1 MGVTHQG
8 GSYDWNNQG
17 MNSGVHNSQPLSI
30 DTSLNNARSM
40 PTTPATTPPGHNL
53 QGMHSYQ
60 SQGYDNSKP
69 YYSAAPSHSQYGP
82 HQPGPNSYGHSLAP
96 SAYIKGD
103 MAPPSGRSSGGQME
117 ADATDMKSDRY
128 GPGPAHVSG
137 GTGPVPEQEEYV
149 QDNAP
154 NYNARGSYT
163 YSSNPSIG
171 SLTGEH
177 SQMAPDMTGSPAQPN
192 GSGRMTPRT
201 GGGPPSQ
208 WASGYNTPP
217 RAAAGSLYNI
227 VSDTR
232 GSSGH
237 GTPDAYG
244 AANSAPAYPMGM
256 NGSLGTKRL
265 RDEDEVIRSDSR
277 DVDYEGKRRKTI
289 TETPVGGPVGGPPLA
304 LQPVK
309 AGGVTTQRR

>member
-1 MGVTHQG
+1 
-8 GSYDWNNQG
+8 
-17 MNSGVHNSQPLSI
+17 
-30 DTSLNNARSM
+30 
-40 PTTPATTPPGHNL
+40 
-53 QGMHSYQ
+53 
-60 SQGYDNSKP
+60 
-69 YYSAAPSHSQYGP
+69 
-82 HQPGPNSYGHSLAP
+82 
-96 SAYIKGD
+96 
-103 MAPPSGRSSGGQME
+103 MAPPSGRSSGGQAE
-117 ADATDMKSDRY
+117 VDTTDMKPDRY
-128 GPGPAHVSG
+128 GPGPAQVSG
-137 GTGPVPEQEEYV
+137 EQEEYV
-149 QDNAP
+149 HENGP

-171 SLTGEH
+171 ALTGEH
-177 SQMAPDMTGSPAQPN
+177 PLASDMTGSPAQPN

-237 GTPDAYG
+237 GTPSDPYG
-244 AANSAPAYPMGM
+244 AANSTPGYPMGM

-265 RDEDEVIRSDSR
+265 RDEDEVVRPDSR
-277 DVDYEGKRRKTI
+277 DADYEGKRRKTI

-309 AGGVTTQRR
+309 AGGVTARRR